1 MLTTQIIEVFYQNNK
16 FLKQSG
22 KNISQKKKNNYEQIP
37 HNFVKIKT
45 KQAHYIYVI
54 CWLGGQ
60 YSEKLWPR
68 SRKCCPRLQAEGSI
82 SSPYPSSQMKK

>member
-22 KNISQKKKNNYEQIP
+22 KNISQINYYKQIP

-60 YSEKLWPR
+60 YSEKL
-68 SRKCCPRLQAEGSI
+68 
-82 SSPYPSSQMKK
+82 